1 MSNEK
6 RWAGPTVDYL
16 PPDMRPPILQ
26 RLAGAPQES
35 RRALEAA
42 LVRDAARERG
52 RMQRRGDTPDTGP
65 LAITDPN
72 SPGSASYEERHR
84 ETRREVMPGMVQVDS
99 G

>member
-1 MSNEK
+1 MSDEQ
-6 RWAGPTVDYL
+6 RWAGPTVEDL
-16 PPDMRPPILQ
+16 PPDMRLPILQ
-26 RLAGAPQES
+26 RLEGVRQES
-35 RRALEAA
+35 RRGLEAA

-52 RMQRRGDTPDTGP
+52 RMLRRGGPLDTGP
-65 LAITDPN
+65 LAIIDPN